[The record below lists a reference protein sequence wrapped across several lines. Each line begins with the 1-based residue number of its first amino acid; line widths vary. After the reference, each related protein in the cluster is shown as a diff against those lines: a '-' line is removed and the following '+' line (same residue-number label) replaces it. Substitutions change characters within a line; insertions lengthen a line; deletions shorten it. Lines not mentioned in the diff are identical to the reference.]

1 MTDPLDDL
9 IQNTRDDVPVS
20 PQDEERHKKK
30 LSADK
35 FFNAAKELTSEGTYK
50 GKAVEPKDRKTAFKM
65 AKKDDRV
72 GFKSFLDDVTKK
84 GEGEEEKGN
93 DKWFKAINENL
104 KSILGAM
111 NARAKVDED
120 AAKTTKRKDEKASRK
135 AKEASGEKPKGGPV
149 KGIVSKITQPITS
162 IWEKIIQGFGVLLAG
177 WGLGK
182 VLKWFQENPQAA
194 TDLGTFLSNH
204 LPKIFGGILALLALD
219 LGIKIAKFTAVM
231 VKGVAGMIVMLWK
244 MVGAIVAFCI
254 ANPLLALAI
263 GLGALLVGG
272 AVWAASR
279 KKSKPAKKD
288 QKPFK
293 SDSNFEVENDG
304 KVTKAAGGGLI
315 RGYEEGG
322 KVKEEEKEKETT
334 EVTNETNQEIIRKK
348 ELDEKTV
355 QQMPLDNLYT
365 SGKDMEES
373 GLDEVAGDPEKT
385 GIMEVMSG
393 ESGLK
398 TAENLIPS
406 DTQAFDEG
414 GEVKKLT
421 QTSPDTQPDTQAFDE
436 GGEVKKL
443 TWTNPDVQANAEGT
457 DTEPAMLRP
466 DQFVM
471 SKGAVNKFGVDTL
484 EGMNADGGVEAR
496 GGRELGQ
503 RESDRL
509 ELPELPEGLSAGGGL
524 PELGGGGAGTNS
536 LTETAKVKTTGSAI
550 GDFFS
555 GDDGRSRRMTEQDRS
570 QRMAGGGKVQR
581 FSGGG
586 KADARGTDTVPAML
600 TPGEFVMSRGAVQKW
615 GVDTLEGMNAAGGGT
630 NKPKIAERVYAAGGG
645 VIGGGDTN
653 GDTKKTSPQP
663 MTVIGSTHAL
673 VPPNTDVSAISPNT
687 DGSASTASQL
697 ISSPPSGGKSSS
709 DVEVLPISTGMDGGS
724 APSGTFDS
732 EIPWHKAHDDTN
744 LSSLIIKNLYQIV
757 Q

>member
-50 GKAVEPKDRKTAFKM
+50 GKVVEPKDRKTAFKM

-84 GEGEEEKGN
+84 SEGEEEKGN
-93 DKWFKAINENL
+93 NKWFKAINENL

-120 AAKTTKRKDEKASRK
+120 AAKTTKRKDEKAARK

-149 KGIVSKITQPITS
+149 KGIVNKITQPITS

-279 KKSKPAKKD
+279 KKDKPAKKD
-288 QKPFK
+288 ANPFK
-293 SDSNFEVENDG
+293 SDSNFKVENDG

-322 KVKEEEKEKETT
+322 KVKEEEKEKERT

-348 ELDEKTV
+348 GLDEKTV

-365 SGKDMEES
+365 SGKDMEGS

-406 DTQAFDEG
+406 
-414 GEVKKLT
+414 
-421 QTSPDTQPDTQAFDE
+421 DTQAFDE

-484 EGMNADGGVEAR
+484 EGMNAAGGVEAR

-524 PELGGGGAGTNS
+524 PDLGGGGGGLDS
-536 LTETAKVKTTGSAI
+536 LTEQAKVKTTGSAI
-550 GDFFS
+550 RDALS
-555 GDDGRSRRMTEQDRS
+555 GDDGRSRRAKQFNDADQFLS
-570 QRMAGGGKVQR
+570 GGGKVQR

-653 GDTKKTSPQP
+653 GDTKKTSPQS

-673 VPPNTDVSAISPNT
+673 VPPNTDVSVISPNT
-687 DGSASTASQL
+687 DGSASTATQL
-697 ISSPPSGGKSSS
+697 ISNPPSGGKSSS
-709 DVEVLPISTGMDGGS
+709 DVKVLPISTGMDGGS
-724 APSGTFDS
+724 APSGTSDS

-757 Q
+757 R